1 MEGPA
6 YRGEM
11 ELPTPTT
18 PSTKLQQL
26 HEKQDNTLT
35 KGMQQTVRVTPLT
48 AVHAQDNMVLDLA
61 AMSKALQITN
71 GTCKRNDTGCQ
82 AC

>member
-1 MEGPA
+1 
-6 YRGEM
+6 M

-35 KGMQQTVRVTPLT
+35 KGMQQRVRVTPLT
-48 AVHAQDNMVLDLA
+48 AVHAQDNTVLDLA
-61 AMSKALQITN
+61 AMLKALQITN